1 MSTFVRLTSDDIVI
15 NTEKVSTSTWSNNVN
30 NLTTAHTSSTQAV
43 FTSATSSGQ
52 FYIDVFNVATDSTSI
67 TPEVQYSIS
76 YGHKNGSGSLDFT
89 NETGS
94 FGLSA
99 TRDIYGQYRSLVFGT
114 ETRNFSFDNHTPDD
128 IYVLNVER
136 ARYKQ
141 SLKPGS
147 LNFKLKKG
155 SAELFLTDDSVTTT
169 GSAVLTNLGRQY
181 NIVSGSN
188 GTMLGTNLTRVTD
201 SGSYGLFYPDAGV
214 IILNPN
220 ALDAATADKGLNL
233 GTATNANTS
242 DKNNEK
248 LFNAVSS
255 SGYFIVDSE
264 ETISSQ
270 FYFIRARNKEFNY
283 STNPTFIDN
292 NGNLNFDS
300 MIDAPKSYI
309 TTIGL
314 YNDANELLAVAKLS
328 QPITKDFTKEALI
341 KVKLDY

>member
-30 NLTTAHTSSTQAV
+30 NLTTAHTSSTQAS
-43 FTSATSSGQ
+43 FSSATASGQ
-52 FYIDVFNVATDSTSI
+52 FYIDVYNVATDSTSI
-67 TPEVQYSIS
+67 TPEVQYSVA

-94 FGLSA
+94 FGFSA
-99 TRDIYGQYRSLVFGT
+99 TRDIYGQYRSLVFGD
-114 ETRNFSFDNHTPDD
+114 ETRNFSFNSHIPDD
-128 IYVLNVER
+128 IYVINVNR

-147 LNFKLKKG
+147 LNLKLKKG
-155 SAELFLTDDSVTTT
+155 LTTLFFTDDSITTT

-188 GTMLGTNLTRVTD
+188 GVMLGSNLTRVTD
-201 SGSYGLFYPDAGV
+201 SGSYGLFYPDAG
-214 IILNPN
+214 IIIMNPD
-220 ALDAATADKGLNL
+220 ALDATTGDKGLNL
-233 GTATNANTS
+233 GTLRNSNTS
-242 DKNNEK
+242 DKNNQT
-248 LFNAVSS
+248 FYNAISS

-270 FYFIRARNKEFNY
+270 YYFIRAQNKEFNY
-283 STNPTFIDN
+283 TTNPTFIDGG
-292 NGNLNFDS
+292 GNLNFDS
-300 MIDAPKSYI
+300 MVDAPKTYI

-328 QPITKDFTKEALI
+328 QPITKDFTKEALM

>member
-30 NLTTAHTSSTQAV
+30 NLTTAHTSSTQAS

-52 FYIDVFNVATDSTSI
+52 YYIDVYNVATDSTSI

-76 YGHKNGSGSLDFT
+76 YGHKDGSGSLDFT

-94 FGLSA
+94 FGFSP
-99 TRDIYGQYRSLVFGT
+99 TRDVYGQYRSLVYGT
-114 ETRNFSFDNHTPDD
+114 EDRNFSFNNHTPDG
-128 IYVLNVER
+128 IYVINVER

-147 LNFKLKKG
+147 LNFKIKKG
-155 SAELFLTDDSVTTT
+155 TTELFLTDNSITTS

-181 NIVSGSN
+181 DIVSGSN
-188 GTMLGTNLTRVTD
+188 GVMVGTNLTKVTD

-214 IILNPN
+214 IILNED
-220 ALDAATADKGLNL
+220 ALDAATGDNGLNL
-233 GTATNANTS
+233 GTSNNSNTS
-242 DKNNEK
+242 DKNNET
-248 LFNAVSS
+248 LFNAISS

-264 ETISSQ
+264 ESISSQ

-283 STNPTFIDN
+283 STNPTYIDN

-300 MIDAPKSYI
+300 MTDSPRSYI

-328 QPITKDFTKEALI
+328 QPITKDFSKEALI

>member
-30 NLTTAHTSSTQAV
+30 NLTTAH
-43 FTSATSSGQ
+43 
-52 FYIDVFNVATDSTSI
+52 NSTSI

-76 YGHKNGSGSLDFT
+76 YGHKDGSGSLDFT

-94 FGLSA
+94 FGYSA
-99 TRDIYGQYRSLVFGT
+99 TRDVYGQYRSLVYGT
-114 ETRNFSFDNHTPDD
+114 EDRNFSFNNHTPNG
-128 IYVLNVER
+128 IYVINVER

-155 SAELFLTDDSVTTT
+155 SAELFLTDNSTTTT

-181 NIVSGSN
+181 DIVSGSN
-188 GTMLGTNLTRVTD
+188 GIMLGTNITRVTD

-214 IILNPN
+214 IILNED
-220 ALDAATADKGLNL
+220 ALDAATADNGLAL
-233 GTATNANTS
+233 GTSANANTS
-242 DKNNEK
+242 DKNNET

-255 SGYFIVDSE
+255 SGYFIIDSE
-264 ETISSQ
+264 ENISSQ

-283 STNPTFIDN
+283 STNPTFIDGS
-292 NGNLNFDS
+292 GNLNFDS
-300 MIDAPKSYI
+300 MVDAPKSYI

-314 YNDANELLAVAKLS
+314 YNDSNELLAVAKLS